1 MSHYRLVIESDLGV
15 CAVGDPR
22 YIEPDKVLTNKEL
35 AMRVRSF
42 SIAAAIMGAAMLGV
56 VATVSSAA
64 TDATS
69 APVNKQRVAVEG
81 VFSWL
86 TGKGTFKLVPLTPG
100 PIKAD
105 SGTFLGTGSFRP
117 EIIRNGQGVS
127 VFNGAD
133 SFVGKD
139 GSFTLIERLE
149 AVKVGGPLAGGARYR
164 IVTGTWRLAGGTGA
178 YENVTGQG
186 AYASISF
193 PRHGNNGRF
202 SAEGILGGR

>member
-1 MSHYRLVIESDLGV
+1 
-15 CAVGDPR
+15 
-22 YIEPDKVLTNKEL
+22 
-35 AMRVRSF
+35 MRVRSF

-81 VFSWL
+81 VYSVV

-100 PIKAD
+100 PLKAD
-105 SGTFLGTGSFRP
+105 SGTLLGSGVVKP
-117 EIIRNGQGVS
+117 KIIRNGQGVTVIAGS
-127 VFNGAD
+127 D
-133 SFVGKD
+133 SYAGKN
-139 GSFTLIERLE
+139 GSFTMIERLE
-149 AVKVGGPLAGGARYR
+149 EVTVGGPLAGGARYR

-202 SAEGILGGR
+202 SAEGIVRGR